1 MSSSSLPRHRST
13 RRRRRIGVGV
23 CVGSIGIGVRTP
35 NFQSRR
41 AQSAMT
47 TALNIIRVADVADAL
62 DDKLPPR
69 TALEVVVAT
78 V

>member
-13 RRRRRIGVGV
+13 RRRRRIGLVVGV
-23 CVGSIGIGVRTP
+23 GVGIGVRTP

>member
-23 CVGSIGIGVRTP
+23 GVGIGVRTP